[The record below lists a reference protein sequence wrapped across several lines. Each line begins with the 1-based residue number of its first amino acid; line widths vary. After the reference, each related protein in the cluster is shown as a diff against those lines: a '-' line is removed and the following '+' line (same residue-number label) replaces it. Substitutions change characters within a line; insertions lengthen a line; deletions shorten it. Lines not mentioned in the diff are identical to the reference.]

1 VEGPEGRA
9 FIPAN
14 LIRLL
19 QPGGSVRLARVIFHV
34 DLDAFYASVEQRDNP
49 SLREVPLIIGA
60 DPKGGKGRGV
70 VVACSYAARKRGLRS
85 GQPISIAYRLC
96 PDGVYIRPN
105 LELYGR
111 VSTDIMERLKR
122 FGDKLEQV
130 SIDEAFLDVT
140 RKSQTSAGPLELAKR
155 IKAELK
161 EAEGL
166 TCSIGIAPNKSAAK
180 IASDYQKPD
189 GLTYV
194 EADRVKEFLAPLPVS
209 RISGIGKKT
218 EASLNELGIKTI
230 GDLAG
235 YAPRKLYKQFGKTA
249 VWLWAIA
256 NGEERVEVQE
266 NYEMKSIGGEHTFDI
281 DTGDWTVV
289 DHQLHQLVDYVHGR
303 LIEANMEFRTVGL
316 KIRFTGFETYT
327 REKSLRFP
335 TLEKQSITATIQELT
350 QEFRSHPKKVR
361 LVGVRLSGL
370 RERAGKS
377 PDRPTLDSF
386 VAPRMTSGKC

>member
-1 VEGPEGRA
+1 MP
-9 FIPAN
+9 
-14 LIRLL
+14 RL
-19 QPGGSVRLARVIFHV
+19 IFHV

-49 SLREVPLIIGA
+49 DLRGVPLIIGA

-70 VVACSYAARKRGLRS
+70 VVACSYEARKRGLHS
-85 GQPISIAYRLC
+85 GQPISMAYRLC
-96 PDGVYIRPN
+96 PDGMYVRPK

-111 VSTDIMERLKR
+111 VSVDVMEDLRKYA
-122 FGDKLEQV
+122 DKLEQV

-140 RKSQTSAGPLELAKR
+140 ERSKTSGGPIELAKR
-155 IKAELK
+155 IKAELR
-161 EAEGL
+161 ETEGL

-189 GLTYV
+189 GLTYIDP
-194 EADRVKEFLAPLPVS
+194 EHVKEFLAPLPVS

-230 GDLAG
+230 GELAK
-235 YAPRKLYKQFGKTA
+235 YPPNTLYKQFGKIA

-266 NYEMKSIGGEHTFDI
+266 NYEMKSIGGEHTFDA
-281 DTGDWTVV
+281 DTSDWNSV
-289 DHQLHQLVDYVHGR
+289 DQQLCELVEYVYKR
-303 LIEANMEFRTVGL
+303 LMEAKMEFRTVGL

-327 REKSLRFP
+327 REKTLRFP
-335 TLEKQSITATIQELT
+335 SIEKQLISATIRELT
-350 QEFRSHPKKVR
+350 QEFRTHPKKIR

-370 RERAGKS
+370 AERAGKS
-377 PDRPTLDSF
+377 TGKPTLDSF
-386 VAPRMTSGKC
+386 VSQNS

>member
-1 VEGPEGRA
+1 MPR
-9 FIPAN
+9 I
-14 LIRLL
+14 
-19 QPGGSVRLARVIFHV
+19 IFHV
-34 DLDAFYASVEQRDNP
+34 DLDAFYASVEQRENP
-49 SLREVPLIIGA
+49 GLRGVPLIIGA

-70 VVACSYAARKRGLRS
+70 VVACSYEARKRGLHS

-96 PDGVYIRPN
+96 PDGVYVQPN
-105 LELYGR
+105 FELYGR
-111 VSTDIMERLKR
+111 VSADIMEHLRR
-122 FGDKLEQV
+122 FADKLEQV

-140 RKSQTSAGPLELAKR
+140 DKSKTSGGPIELSKR

-161 EAEGL
+161 EKEGL

-194 EADRVKEFLAPLPVS
+194 DPEHLKEFLAPLPVS

-218 EASLNELGIKTI
+218 EASLNDLGIKTI
-230 GDLAG
+230 GELAK
-235 YAPRKLYKQFGKTA
+235 YPPRTLFEQFGKTA

-266 NYEMKSIGGEHTFDI
+266 NYEVKSIGGEHTFDT
-281 DTGDWTVV
+281 DTDDWTAV
-289 DHQLHQLVDYVHGR
+289 DHQLSELVEYVYKR
-303 LIEANMEFRTVGL
+303 LMEANMEFRTVGL

-327 REKSLRFP
+327 REKTLRFP
-335 TLEKQSITATIQELT
+335 TIEKQPISATIQELT
-350 QEFRSHPKKVR
+350 QEFRTRSKKVR

-370 RERAGKS
+370 AERAGKS
-377 PDRPTLDSF
+377 TAKPTLDSF
-386 VAPRMTSGKC
+386 VAPNS